1 MQSMSAPTLQ
11 LDIESF
17 LAPLRGAGPLTVAVM
32 VSSVDGRA
40 TIAGRVGELTG
51 EADQR
56 VLLGAREAAAAVI
69 VGASTVAAEGYDRL
83 LDDEARAR
91 RQAHGMT
98 SEPELVSVSR
108 SGPPPAALMADLRER
123 HPDALL
129 VCEGGPRLLGAMISE
144 RLIDQLVLGIAP
156 LLVGDDSQKRLL
168 ELEQP
173 LGVELELLDLA
184 RSDDHLFLRY
194 GIAR

>member
-32 VSSVDGRA
+32 VSSVDGRV

-108 SGPPPAALMADLRER
+108 SGPPPAALMAHLRER

-173 LGVELELLDLA
+173 LGMDLALLDSA
-184 RSDDHLFLRY
+184 VSADHLFLRY
-194 GIAR
+194 GVPR